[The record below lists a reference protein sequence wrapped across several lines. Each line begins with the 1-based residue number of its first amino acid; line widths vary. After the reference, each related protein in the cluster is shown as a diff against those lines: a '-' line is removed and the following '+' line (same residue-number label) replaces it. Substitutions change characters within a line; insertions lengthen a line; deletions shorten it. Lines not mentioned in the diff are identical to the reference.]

1 MNSAYG
7 VIRCCRLPSLQTK
20 VIRSSSLEMETTT
33 GGTAKDVDVAVADTI
48 ALAKKALMASR
59 EAASL
64 AEESKLVGT
73 DSDDTLPVRLALFT
87 LV

>member
-1 MNSAYG
+1 MN
-7 VIRCCRLPSLQTK
+7 
-20 VIRSSSLEMETTT
+20 RSSSLEMETTT
-33 GGTAKDVDVAVADTI
+33 GGTAKDVDVAVADAF

>member
-1 MNSAYG
+1 
-7 VIRCCRLPSLQTK
+7 
-20 VIRSSSLEMETTT
+20 METTT